1 MSFLTFVLY
10 DMLAALDT
18 TSSDE
23 EFCGVLVAVRFMLI
37 FCVLV
42 TLS

>member
-10 DMLAALDT
+10 DMLAVLDT
-18 TSSDE
+18 TGSDK
-23 EFCGVLVAVRFMLI
+23 EFCGVLVAAKFMLI